1 MEAFIAFKYLHILTM
16 FAAVSAAMI
25 PEVVL
30 HALARRGDAAAL
42 RGFMPIAATAG
53 KFIPLLFMTG
63 LVFGL
68 IAAIAGQ
75 FDLLRP
81 WLIASYVIFAAAMA
95 TGALVSGPWA
105 RRVGMAASATE
116 GDTFSPELEA
126 AVHDSRG
133 TISTIFLMS
142 SIVVIVFLMVVKP
155 GGA

>member
-1 MEAFIAFKYLHILTM
+1 MDAFLVFKYLHILTM
-16 FAAVSAAMI
+16 FAAVASAMI

-30 HALARRGDAAAL
+30 HALARRRDASAL
-42 RGFMPIAATAG
+42 RGFMPISATAG
-53 KFIPLLFMTG
+53 KLIPLLFVTG

-68 IAAIAGQ
+68 IAAVAGQ

-81 WLIASYVIFAAAMA
+81 WLIASYVIFAIAMA
-95 TGALVSGPWA
+95 TGALVTGPWA
-105 RRVGMAASATE
+105 QRVGAAAFATE

-133 TISTIFLMS
+133 TISTVVLMS
-142 SIVVIVFLMVVKP
+142 AIVVLIFLMVVKP

>member
-1 MEAFIAFKYLHILTM
+1 MDAFLVFKYLHILTM
-16 FAAVSAAMI
+16 FAAVAAAMV

-30 HALARRGDAAAL
+30 HALARRRDAAAL
-42 RGFMPIAATAG
+42 RGFAPISAATG
-53 KFIPLLFMTG
+53 KLIPLLFVTG

-81 WLIASYVIFAAAMA
+81 WLVASYVIFGVAMV
-95 TGALVSGPWA
+95 TGGLVTGPWA
-105 RRVGMAASATE
+105 QRVGSAALATE
-116 GDTFSPELEA
+116 GDGFSPELEA

-133 TISTIFLMS
+133 MISTVVLMS
-142 SIVVIVFLMVVKP
+142 SLVVLIFLMVVKP